1 MDLDTVIIVGG
12 MSFTILLIVLV
23 VFSTSDRQKIRQERL
38 AALSML
44 RYPKVRTS
52 DGGETVRKK
61 ERDTSGILATLNKYA
76 PKRDVLERLLLR
88 TGKNISIGQFIAIM
102 TIVGIFIS
110 MLVALMLKLSLI
122 SSLLFGSAV
131 GVLGPLMVVR
141 GIAERR
147 LILFLRDFPD
157 AIDLMVRGLRSGLPV
172 SESMLS
178 VAREFDGPIGFEFK
192 SVMENVQFGTD
203 MEKALWNMTEK
214 LPSADVKFFVITL
227 SIQKDTGG
235 NLADTLNNLSNIL
248 RSRKQMVLKVKALS
262 SEAKAS
268 AMILGSLPFVL
279 FAILSV
285 LSPEY
290 IFQLFEDPRGHVML
304 GVGGVLIFIGVM
316 IMRKMI
322 KFRM

>member
-1 MDLDTVIIVGG
+1 MDLNTIIIVGG
-12 MSFTILLIVLV
+12 MSLTILLIVLM
-23 VFSTSDRQKIRQERL
+23 VFGTSDRQKIRQDRL
-38 AALSML
+38 ESLVKL
-44 RYPKVRTS
+44 RYSKTRVS
-52 DGGETVRKK
+52 EKHDTVRKQDK
-61 ERDTSGILATLNKYA
+61 DTSGIFATLNKYA
-76 PKRDVLERLLLR
+76 PKREVLEKLLLK
-88 TGKNISIGQFIAIM
+88 TGKNISIGQFTAIM
-102 TIVGIFIS
+102 AVVSCIITLF
-110 MLVALMLKLSLI
+110 VALFFKLGILI
-122 SSLLFGSAV
+122 SLLFGSAV
-131 GVLGPLMVVR
+131 GIMGPLMVIR
-141 GIAERR
+141 SIAERR
-147 LILFLRDFPD
+147 LSLFLRDFPD

-178 VAREFDGPIGFEFK
+178 VAREFDGPIGAEFK
-192 SVMENVQFGTD
+192 AVMESVQFGTD
-203 MEKALWNMTEK
+203 MEKALWNMVDR

-285 LSPEY
+285 LSPDY

-304 GVGGVLIFIGVM
+304 AVGGGLIFIGVM